1 MKTVLVVDEDTSILN
16 AFEHFLQRE
25 GFEMIGSS
33 SYAEAEKKLM
43 ASHIDLIIM
52 DVSPLR
58 NSRFEFLMK
67 TKQLFPAIPIIGL
80 SPYKEFQNDPTLLP
94 KEIARFIPKPVDIQK
109 LRDAIDL
116 LMGSGKKEPE
126 NKVEKKSP
134 GIKML
139 QIRSIFNRRINS
151 RNNLTNKYIT
161 I

>member
-1 MKTVLVVDEDTSILN
+1 MRTVLVIDEDTSILN
-16 AFEHFLQRE
+16 AFEQFFQRE

-67 TKQLFPAIPIIGL
+67 TKQLCPATPIIGL

-94 KEIARFIPKPVDIQK
+94 KEIACFIPKPVDIQK

-116 LMGSGKKEPE
+116 LMGIRGNETE
-126 NKVEKKSP
+126 NRVEKKSP
-134 GIKML
+134 AMKKF
-139 QIRSIFNRRINS
+139 QIRSIFNRNM
-151 RNNLTNKYIT
+151 NELHNLTNKYIT